1 MTRTREWESQWR
13 RIKKK
18 RAGGGVNRSKT
29 SPETVIPS
37 KRTTTVSCKKAN
49 LTPVAE
55 NLGWKLVCRQDA
67 AFVTRT
73 KISLEA
79 GEVQGPLYF
88 PSSSSTSYFWPT
100 ASPFSVAWF
109 VHCFILRSCCSTGRQ
124 RAAMETWTD
133 VGCICILSHA
143 KLRLILKVFS
153 GVHQQNQVNTHM
165 QSLSS
170 EPLHLC
176 FIPASCTYKVN
187 RTWDCLWKC

>member
-1 MTRTREWESQWR
+1 M
-13 RIKKK
+13 
-18 RAGGGVNRSKT
+18 GGEQSKT
-29 SPETVIPS
+29 SPETVTPS
-37 KRTTTVSCKKAN
+37 KRTTVSCKKAN
-49 LTPVAE
+49 LRPSSRKSEMRTGLQAR
-55 NLGWKLVCRQDA
+55 CS
-67 AFVTRT
+67 FHTRT
-73 KISLEA
+73 KISFEA

-100 ASPFSVAWF
+100 ASPFRVAQF
-109 VHCFILRSCCSTGRQ
+109 LHCFILRSCCSTGRQ

-143 KLRLILKVFS
+143 KLRLILKEFR
-153 GVHQQNQVNTHM
+153 GIQQNQVNTHM
-165 QSLSS
+165 PSLSS